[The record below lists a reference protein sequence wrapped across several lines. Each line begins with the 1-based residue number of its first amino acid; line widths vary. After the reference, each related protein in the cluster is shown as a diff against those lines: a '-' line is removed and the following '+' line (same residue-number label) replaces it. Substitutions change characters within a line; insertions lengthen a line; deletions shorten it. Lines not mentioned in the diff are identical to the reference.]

1 VLVVSSSK
9 LTPFKLTPFKLTP
22 LIPLSNS
29 RIAQDRKYVCL
40 REGEILRVPM
50 ESGLSL
56 TLPSPAIN
64 IYELLPM
71 LPAGEGFTL
80 KVLPEGTGVRLSHT
94 N

>member
-1 VLVVSSSK
+1 
-9 LTPFKLTPFKLTP
+9 
-22 LIPLSNS
+22 
-29 RIAQDRKYVCL
+29 
-40 REGEILRVPM
+40 M

-71 LPAGEGFTL
+71 LPDGEGFTL